1 MRLAKEVGWHVTVVD
16 SRAAYGTAAR
26 FPEADVVAVAP
37 AVDATEAE
45 RLIADGVIT
54 GGMIPKVRCALDA
67 VQLGVEKVHI
77 LDGRRLHAILLE
89 IFTDEGVGTEIRR
102 SSGR

>member
-1 MRLAKEVGWHVTVVD
+1 MTDVEGVKASDGRLLRSLD
-16 SRAAYGTAAR
+16 
-26 FPEADVVAVAP
+26 AP
-37 AVDATEAE
+37 EAE
-45 RLIADGVIT
+45 RLIAEGVIS

-67 VQLGVEKVHI
+67 VSLGVEKVHI

-102 SSGR
+102 SGQR